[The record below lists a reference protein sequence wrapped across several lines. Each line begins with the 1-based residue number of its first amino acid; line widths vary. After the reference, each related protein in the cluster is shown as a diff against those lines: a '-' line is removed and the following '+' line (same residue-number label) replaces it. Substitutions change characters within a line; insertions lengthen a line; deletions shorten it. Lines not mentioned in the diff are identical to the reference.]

1 MHRHAER
8 GDGMSITSAVDRVP
22 ELEPAG
28 TAVSGAPRRNLAS
41 RIAARLGGTAMYVV
55 VLVVA
60 AFWLLPTLGLFIE
73 SFRDPAD
80 NAATGWWTVF
90 AKPGQ
95 MSLKNYQHLFDN
107 HDMVQS
113 LWNTVLI
120 TVPATLAVVLLAALA
135 AYALA
140 WIDFPGR
147 DWLFIILVALIV
159 VPVQVAIIPDAKIF
173 RALNIYGNIPAV
185 VLFHVA
191 FGLPFAIFLLRNF
204 FIGIPRDLLE
214 AARMDGGTELTIF
227 RRVVLPIGWPAIAS
241 LAIYQF
247 MWVWNDLLVALV
259 FSVQPHEPITYQLS
273 TQMRTFSTNIDVIG
287 PGAFLSM
294 VVPLA
299 VFFALQRYFVQ
310 GVLAGSVK

>member
-1 MHRHAER
+1 
-8 GDGMSITSAVDRVP
+8 MSATSVQRVP
-22 ELEPAG
+22 QLEPAG
-28 TAVSGAPRRNLAS
+28 TAIIGPPRRS
-41 RIAARLGGTAMYVV
+41 RVSRVVSRLGGTATYVF
-55 VLVVA
+55 VLIVA
-60 AFWLLPTLGLFIE
+60 AFWLLPTLSLFIE
-73 SFRDPAD
+73 SLRNPTD

-90 AKPGQ
+90 ARPGE
-95 MSLKNYQHLFDN
+95 LTIKNYQRLLQNDA
-107 HDMVQS
+107 VLGS

-120 TVPATLAVVLLAALA
+120 TVPATLLVVALAAMA

-147 DWLFIILVALIV
+147 DWMFILVVALIV

-173 RALNIYGNIPAV
+173 RELGIYGNIPAV
-185 VLFHVA
+185 IAFHVA

-204 FIGIPRDLLE
+204 FISIPRDLLE
-214 AARMDGGTELTIF
+214 AARMDGGTEVTIF

-259 FSVQPHEPITYQLS
+259 FAVPPHEPITYALS
-273 TQMRTFSTNIDVIG
+273 EQMRTFSTNIDVIG

-299 VFFALQRYFVQ
+299 IFFALQRYFVQ

>member
-1 MHRHAER
+1 
-8 GDGMSITSAVDRVP
+8 MSVTTLGRVP
-22 ELEPAG
+22 ELQPAG
-28 TAVSGAPRRNLAS
+28 TAVTGPPRRSLGA
-41 RIAARLGGTAMYVV
+41 RIAARMGGTAMYVV

-60 AFWLLPTLGLFIE
+60 AFWLLPTLGLFVE
-73 SFRDPAD
+73 SLRDPAD
-80 NAATGWWTVF
+80 SAATGWWTVF
-90 AKPGQ
+90 ANPGQ
-95 MSLKNYQHLFDN
+95 LSLRNYQHLLAN
-107 HDMVQS
+107 GAITGS

-120 TVPATLAVVLLAALA
+120 TVPATLLVVALAALA

-140 WIDFPGR
+140 WVEFPGR
-147 DWLFIILVALIV
+147 DWLFILVVALIV

-185 VLFHVA
+185 VAFHVA
-191 FGLPFAIFLLRNF
+191 FGLPFGIFLLRNF
-204 FIGIPRDLLE
+204 FLGIPRDLLE
-214 AARMDGGTELTIF
+214 AARMDGGTETTIF

-259 FSVQPHEPITYQLS
+259 FAVPPHEPITYALS
-273 TQMRTFSTNIDVIG
+273 QQMRTFSTNIDVIG

-294 VVPLA
+294 VVPLG